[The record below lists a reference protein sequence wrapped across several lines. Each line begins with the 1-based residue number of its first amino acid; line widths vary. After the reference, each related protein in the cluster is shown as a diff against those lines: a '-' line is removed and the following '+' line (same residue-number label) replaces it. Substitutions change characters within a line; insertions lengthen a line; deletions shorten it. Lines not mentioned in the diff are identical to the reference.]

1 MRRRRPILPPESAS
15 RRYVGAM
22 TTRDEI
28 ESFLDEYQAAL
39 SAYDAE
45 RSASLWGMPGTIVS
59 DGFVGALHS
68 RAELAQALSQAYP
81 FYQQL
86 GLARVDHTLLEHVE
100 LTASIARVHVRWHF
114 YDDADELLTDGDY
127 EYLLR
132 RDDDGPHAYVAVAI
146 DEMEKLTKLAAEK
159 GIQLPG
165 T

>member
-1 MRRRRPILPPESAS
+1 
-15 RRYVGAM
+15 M

-28 ESFLDEYQAAL
+28 ESFLDEYQAGL

-45 RSASLWGMPGTIVS
+45 GSAALWGMPGTILS
-59 DGFVGALHS
+59 DAFVGSLHS
-68 RAELAQALSQAYP
+68 RTEMAQGLSQSYP

-86 GLARVDHTLLEHVE
+86 GLARVDHTLLEQVDVTE
-100 LTASIARVHVRWHF
+100 RIVRVRVRWHF
-114 YDDADELLTDGDY
+114 YDDADDLLTDGDY

-132 RDDDGPHAYVAVAI
+132 RDDDGLHAYVAVAI
-146 DEMEKLTKLAAEK
+146 DEMEKLTKLAADK